1 MKDWYVYQADGNHIG
16 PVSTD
21 LLARGIIA
29 GKVPRDA
36 HLGARG
42 DTQWYPL
49 LSIPEIQQTI
59 ASLQGQ
65 NVGPRPMSSVPPTAP
80 PGKDAPTLRD
90 LAQDLSPPAPA
101 PGMTAPFAPPAPYAQ
116 QAAPALAPPAPAV
129 AEPAAEKKEE
139 KKSPPLP
146 PATKYIPIAIFGA
159 CALIALIEV
168 GVSLAI
174 SPSAPPASSAG
185 GASSAANK

>member
-49 LSIPEIQQTI
+49 LSIPEIQQAI

-101 PGMTAPFAPPAPYAQ
+101 P
-116 QAAPALAPPAPAV
+116 ALAPPAPAVAAV

-159 CALIALIEV
+159 CALIGLVEV
-168 GVSLAI
+168 GISFAI
-174 SPSAPPASSAG
+174 SPSAPPASSAS
-185 GASSAANK
+185 GAPSAAKK